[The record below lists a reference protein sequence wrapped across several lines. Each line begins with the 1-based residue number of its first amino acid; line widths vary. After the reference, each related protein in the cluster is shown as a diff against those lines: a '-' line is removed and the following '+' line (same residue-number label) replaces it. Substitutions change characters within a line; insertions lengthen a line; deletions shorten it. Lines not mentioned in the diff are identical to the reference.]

1 VVLESEDLKWHFVF
15 SVGRV
20 MTCTQTG
27 FDVVTIY
34 WRKLQISDNWQNM
47 CTDPQGRITV
57 LYNQALAWDFV
68 RSWLML
74 PDLPAAVINFEFQSE
89 SVSYLLFLNLQFSV
103 TWTMQSEPVSS
114 KSLPPKTSTEQLN
127 KKLDNSWY
135 LGIHYLAAMS
145 PWPNGTNW
153 IYLQLSEP
161 HTLWGAT
168 ILNAEDLG

>member
-1 VVLESEDLKWHFVF
+1 
-15 SVGRV
+15 
-20 MTCTQTG
+20 MTYTQTG

-34 WRKLQISDNWQNM
+34 WRKLQISDNWQNI
-47 CTDPQGRITV
+47 CTDLQGRITV
-57 LYNQALAWDFV
+57 LYNQALAWDYV

-74 PDLPAAVINFEFQSE
+74 PDLPAAVINFELESE
-89 SVSYLLFLNLQFSV
+89 SVSYLLFLNHDFKFSV

-145 PWPNGTNW
+145 PWPN
-153 IYLQLSEP
+153 LLSWNK
-161 HTLWGAT
+161 LDLFAT
-168 ILNAEDLG
+168 ERTAHAMRGYNTGSFRHIETTFLNQPESF